1 MAETADI
8 VIRVRGLVNR
18 FGSQVV
24 HDGVDLDVRRGEIL
38 GLVGGSG
45 SGKSVLLRCIIG
57 LRRPSAGT
65 IEIHGEDI
73 TRMDHR
79 RFLAIQKRWGVL
91 FQSGALFSSLRVLD
105 NILLPM
111 EAWLDLSPAR
121 REALARLKL
130 RMVGLEPAAADK
142 FPAELSGGMVKR
154 AALARALAL
163 DPSLLFLDEP
173 TAGLDPIAASE
184 FDRLLAWLRDNLGLT
199 VVMITHDLDTLFNIC
214 DRIAVL
220 VDRRIQVGTLQ
231 AMLANPHPWIHRYF
245 HGARARAARG
255 E

>member
-1 MAETADI
+1 ME
-8 VIRVRGLVNR
+8 
-18 FGSQVV
+18 
-24 HDGVDLDVRRGEIL
+24 H
-38 GLVGGSG
+38 
-45 SGKSVLLRCIIG
+45 
-57 LRRPSAGT
+57 
-65 IEIHGEDI
+65 H
-73 TRMDHR
+73 

-111 EAWLDLSPAR
+111 E
-121 REALARLKL
+121 
-130 RMVGLEPAAADK
+130 
-142 FPAELSGGMVKR
+142 
-154 AALARALAL
+154 
-163 DPSLLFLDEP
+163 
-173 TAGLDPIAASE
+173 
-184 FDRLLAWLRDNLGLT
+184 AWLRDNLGLT

>member
-1 MAETADI
+1 MLAPP
-8 VIRVRGLVNR
+8 
-18 FGSQVV
+18 
-24 HDGVDLDVRRGEIL
+24 RR
-38 GLVGGSG
+38 
-45 SGKSVLLRCIIG
+45 

-73 TRMDHR
+73 TRMEHH

-111 EAWLDLSPAR
+111 E
-121 REALARLKL
+121 
-130 RMVGLEPAAADK
+130 
-142 FPAELSGGMVKR
+142 
-154 AALARALAL
+154 
-163 DPSLLFLDEP
+163 
-173 TAGLDPIAASE
+173 
-184 FDRLLAWLRDNLGLT
+184 AWLRDNLGLT